1 MRIALQLVVV
11 CIAIHSSCAT
21 AGPNDGRNLGADGGA
36 DQADGDTPTADAA
49 LPDASGSDD
58 STPDAAVIDAATP
71 DAGIPDAA
79 LPDAAIPD
87 AGPPVCGNGVP
98 EGLEVCD
105 DNNVIAGD
113 GCAADCL
120 STGPILVD
128 HFEAGSS
135 VAWTIID
142 ADGLT
147 PDDAVDFMTGAWV
160 VAADGVNPTPAN
172 RVAVSTSYYS
182 PTGAADDWLISPAI
196 TLDAH
201 SVLSWRAYAP
211 DSDYRDGYQVRISTT
226 TPDVAGLTANASL
239 LSVSQEQTSWQ
250 NRSIDLA
257 AAGYANQSVYIAFR
271 NNTDNRFL
279 LFLDS
284 VVVE

>member
-11 CIAIHSSCAT
+11 CIAIHGSCAT
-21 AGPNDGRNLGADGGA
+21 AGPSDGENFAADSGTGQP
-36 DQADGDTPTADAA
+36 DDMPIVDAA
-49 LPDASGSDD
+49 LPDA
-58 STPDAAVIDAATP
+58 PDNPT
-71 DAGIPDAA
+71 PDAA
-79 LPDAAIPD
+79 LPDAALPDAAPDTPLPDAAIPD
-87 AGPPVCGNGVP
+87 APPPVCGNGVP
-98 EGLEVCD
+98 EGLEACD

-120 STGPILVD
+120 SAGPILVD
-128 HFEAGSS
+128 HFEAGSN
-135 VAWTIID
+135 VAWTVID
-142 ADGLT
+142 VDGRT

-160 VAADGVNPTPAN
+160 VAADGVNATPAN

-211 DSDYRDGYQVRISTT
+211 DSDYRDGYEVRISTT
-226 TPDVAGLTANASL
+226 TPNVAGLTANAAL
-239 LSVSQEQTSWQ
+239 LSVSQEQTSWE

>member
-1 MRIALQLVVV
+1 MRIALQLVVLS
-11 CIAIHSSCAT
+11 IAVHGSCAT
-21 AGPNDGRNLGADGGA
+21 AGPDDGPGFGADGAGGQPEVDA
-36 DQADGDTPTADAA
+36 AIADAA
-49 LPDASGSDD
+49 LPDAAPIDD
-58 STPDAAVIDAATP
+58 STPDAALIDAAV
-71 DAGIPDAA
+71 PDAA
-79 LPDAAIPD
+79 VPDAAAPD
-87 AGPPVCGNGVP
+87 AAAPLCGNCVP
-98 EGLEVCD
+98 EAPEVCD

-128 HFEAGSS
+128 HFEAGSA
-135 VAWTIID
+135 VAWTVID
-142 ADGLT
+142 VDGRT
-147 PDDAVDFMTGAWV
+147 PDDAVDFITGAWV

-172 RVAVSTSYYS
+172 RVVVSTSYYD
-182 PTGAADDWLISPAI
+182 PTGSADDWLISPAL

-211 DSDYRDGYQVRISTT
+211 DADYRDGYEVRISTT
-226 TPDVAGLTANASL
+226 TPNVAGMTANAEL

-257 AAGYANQSVYIAFR
+257 AAGYANQTVYIAFR
-271 NNTDNRFL
+271 NNTNNRFL